1 MSFCVAAG
9 FIPLTKDKPAEPS
22 ANNSTTKSDSSSA
35 EAKTTDNGAG
45 AVNAPTSS
53 ASVSATA
60 AASSSTTFQRSSSFV
75 FGQRLDDRVE
85 NVQKTEEN
93 AKSEDKPASEAS
105 ETGKPSSDE
114 QEAPEEKKGGGSGK
128 TLSEAAA
135 EYCESH
141 QAQKRRYE
149 EITPVTGEENERNV
163 AQGRYPVLSLALACE
178 SFCQKRSSSYP
189 TQS

>member
-1 MSFCVAAG
+1 M
-9 FIPLTKDKPAEPS
+9 
-22 ANNSTTKSDSSSA
+22 
-35 EAKTTDNGAG
+35 
-45 AVNAPTSS
+45 
-53 ASVSATA
+53 
-60 AASSSTTFQRSSSFV
+60 

-178 SFCQKRSSSYP
+178 SF
-189 TQS
+189 

>member
-1 MSFCVAAG
+1 MSSFVAAG

-35 EAKTTDNGAG
+35 EAKATDNGSG

-53 ASVSATA
+53 ASVSATAA

-85 NVQKTEEN
+85 NVQKTEES
-93 AKSEDKPASEAS
+93 AKPEDKPAEEAS

-114 QEAPEEKKGGGSGK
+114 QEAPEEKKPGGSGK

-163 AQGRYPVLSLALACE
+163 AQGRYPVLSLDSLM
-178 SFCQKRSSSYP
+178 S
-189 TQS
+189 